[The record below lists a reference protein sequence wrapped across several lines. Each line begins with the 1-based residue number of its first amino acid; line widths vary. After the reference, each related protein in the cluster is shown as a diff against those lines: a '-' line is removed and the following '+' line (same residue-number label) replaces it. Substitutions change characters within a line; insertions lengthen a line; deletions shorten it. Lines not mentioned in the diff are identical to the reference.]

1 MANEPDP
8 DNVLAVK
15 NFVSRAAYRPVLR
28 GAGWQFEST
37 DIANGARKVAAD
49 SYTSI
54 RQIPPVLVGQIAHA
68 LKLRVNKTEKII
80 FREW

>member
-15 NFVSRAAYRPVLR
+15 NFVSRA
-28 GAGWQFEST
+28 AGWQFEST

-54 RQIPPVLVGQIAHA
+54 RQMPPVLVGQIASA
-68 LKLRVNKTEKII
+68 LKLRVNETEKII